1 MSNSVSLVLARLTF
15 FEGGAHETRCYGKL
29 LSLVVVHLIPL
40 DDSALYISIAQKS
53 CAHSGHIHD
62 LIWRL
67 GWRSRFYHQ
76 QKYLSILLVSP
87 QNH

>member
-1 MSNSVSLVLARLTF
+1 MSDSVSLVLACLTIF
-15 FEGGAHETRCYGKL
+15 VGGAHEMRCDGKL

-40 DDSALYISIAQKS
+40 DDSALNISIAQKS

-67 GWRSRFYHQ
+67 GWHSRFDHQ
-76 QKYLSILLVSP
+76 QKYLFILLVSP